1 MDEMNNVNTN
11 EIVEGTEEITE
22 ALDESDN
29 VNLIALGIGA
39 VVSVVGGIAALI
51 YKNRNKLEA
60 MRVERLRKKG
70 YIIYEPETTDDC
82 DEESSDTLE
91 IIK

>member
-29 VNLIALGIGA
+29 VNLIALGVGA
-39 VVSVVGGIAALI
+39 VVGVVGGIAALI

-70 YIIYEPETTDDC
+70 YIIFEPETTDDC
-82 DEESSDTLE
+82 DEKSSDTLE

>member
-39 VVSVVGGIAALI
+39 VVGVVGGIAALI

-82 DEESSDTLE
+82 DEESSDTLK